1 MTGTGDNLD
10 RLRKTSNRFS
20 IANLPS
26 LMTKNTSKPSSDS
39 KYKFQNN
46 TPIINSALS
55 FATNEENEGYSPHS
69 TSLKS
74 HNSNASSQM
83 AGKAHPNKLAR
94 KTPSSKWGSQ
104 SKNSISN
111 MSFGGDSIT
120 SSDGLVAGESPVDG
134 AFEGLKEGH
143 KTPHGIQNIMYHGEV
158 QTAVGMFRKK
168 MEYVVLTDKLLC
180 RFPDITK
187 AIEMYPKI
195 KSRRHSST
203 QRHEAR
209 STSIGSVKS
218 WGDMKSLRSN
228 SSSHEADK
236 KNEISLC
243 KVVATYRVEDGR
255 PFFIT
260 EVVYWDD
267 YNNNPGSMQLMCVD
281 PREADLWHTSIRAA
295 CQKAKLVSGLLL
307 PARVINYCAGILE
320 SAMDYDERSMKI
332 FRAVRRPQGK
342 AGGKPT
348 KPSSG
353 KSSTEDL
360 KQLTSSVC
368 YLVFG
373 INKLYVVQPDSPEK
387 QDKAAK
393 KQATPNDL
401 KAKKTSFGYVNLV
414 SMDIMECD
422 DVLEIGF
429 RLPLQQEVVVSLA
442 SCQAPDIG
450 SLLFRN
456 LLYLKPQWLDYTF
469 VYGGPREVLD
479 DSEVDLGFQEEL
491 GCFDRTL
498 VAYCCAYGCTA
509 TNIRYTV
516 DEAEEGSQF
525 ILLPNAEGRPYSLH
539 ELLAIFRSL
548 RYNESFR
555 SISFANIS
563 LQALYGMV
571 DTFGTDH
578 VATTDRTRVPIR
590 DFFGLCPG
598 GKSLLYQEVQALAL
612 KTLQTRKLD
621 FSNCLPQRRVKD
633 TWEDDMASKD
643 PGCEIAAAFFPI
655 RRAGLTNIDWIVLS
669 GIELGETDMEDLG
682 AALHERQSKFRA
694 VEVAKCALNDRLLGL
709 FLMELERQNSTLQ
722 CVNIADNPGR
732 LKLADFPTTM
742 SMFTKIRKLN
752 LSRATGTAS
761 ALPLINEAVL
771 LTWRLEELVLT
782 GVPVSTVSCPIC
794 VSFVIENTDNLLDQ

>member
-1 MTGTGDNLD
+1 MTTKGDNLH

-20 IANLPS
+20 MANLPS
-26 LMTKNTSKPSSDS
+26 IMTKSNSSKHPYEAKTKS
-39 KYKFQNN
+39 QNN
-46 TPIINSALS
+46 TPAINSNPT
-55 FATNEENEGYSPHS
+55 FANEENMSYSPQS
-69 TSLKS
+69 TSLNTSLKS

-83 AGKAHPNKLAR
+83 GGNGKQHNKLAR
-94 KTPSSKWGSQ
+94 KQPGSKWGSQ

-120 SSDGLVAGESPVDG
+120 SSDGLVGGESPVDG
-134 AFEGLKEGH
+134 EFDASKEGGRI
-143 KTPHGIQNIMYHGEV
+143 PHAMQNIMYHGEV

-168 MEYVVLTDKLLC
+168 MEYVVLTDKMLC

-187 AIEMYPKI
+187 ACETYPKI

-203 QRHEAR
+203 QRREAR
-209 STSIGSVKS
+209 SASIGSAKS
-218 WGDMKSLRSN
+218 WADLKSLRSD

-243 KVVATYRVEDGR
+243 KVVATYRVDDGR

-267 YNNNPGSMQLMCVD
+267 YNSIPGSMQLMCVD

-295 CQKAKLVSGLLL
+295 CQKAKLVSGLML
-307 PARVINYCAGILE
+307 PERVINYCAGILE
-320 SAMDYDERSMKI
+320 SAMDYDARSMKI
-332 FRAVRRPQGK
+332 FRAVRRPQAKSDRPIKPVSGK
-342 AGGKPT
+342 A
-348 KPSSG
+348 SM
-353 KSSTEDL
+353 EDL
-360 KQLTSSVC
+360 KQPTSSVC

-373 INKLYVVQPDSPEK
+373 INKLHIVQPDSPEK

-393 KQATPNDL
+393 KQAMPNDL
-401 KAKKTSFGYVNLV
+401 KAKKTSFGYVNMV
-414 SMDIMECD
+414 SMEIMDCD
-422 DVLEIGF
+422 DVIEVGF
-429 RLPLQQEVVVSLA
+429 RLPMQQEVVVSLA

-450 SLLFRN
+450 TLLFRSF
-456 LLYLKPQWLDYTF
+456 LYLKPQWLEYTF
-469 VYGGPREVLD
+469 VYAGPREVLD
-479 DSEVDLGFQEEL
+479 DSEVDLGFQEEI

-516 DEAEEGSQF
+516 VDDADDEDGPRF
-525 ILLPNAEGRPYSLH
+525 LLLPNAEGRPYSLH

-548 RYNESFR
+548 RYNECFHT
-555 SISFANIS
+555 ISFANIS
-563 LQALYGMV
+563 LQALYSVV
-571 DTFGTDH
+571 DNWGTDH
-578 VATTDRTRVPIR
+578 IATTDRTRVPIQE
-590 DFFGLCPG
+590 FFGGLNPV

-621 FSNCLPQRRVKD
+621 FSNTLPQRRVKD
-633 TWEDDMASKD
+633 TWEEDVTSRD
-643 PGCEIAAAFFPI
+643 PGCEIAAAFMPI
-655 RRAGLTNIDWIVLS
+655 RRAGLTQIDWIVLN
-669 GIELGETDMEDLG
+669 GIELGETDMEDI
-682 AALHERQSKFRA
+682 APALHERQSNFRA

-709 FLMELERQNSTLQ
+709 FLKKLERQNSTLQ
-722 CVNIADNPGR
+722 CINIADNPGR

-742 SMFTKIRKLN
+742 SVFTKIRKLN

-761 ALPLINEAVL
+761 DMPLINEAVL

-782 GVPVSTVSCPIC
+782 GVPVS
-794 VSFVIENTDNLLDQ
+794 LL